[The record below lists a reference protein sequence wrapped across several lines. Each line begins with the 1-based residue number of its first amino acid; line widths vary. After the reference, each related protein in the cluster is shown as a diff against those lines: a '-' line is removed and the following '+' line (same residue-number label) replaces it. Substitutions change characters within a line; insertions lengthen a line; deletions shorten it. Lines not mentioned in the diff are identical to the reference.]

1 MTKAELMGG
10 RGAARLALASGRQHP
25 HFPRDVLIAL
35 EKKKKKTSIHIAA
48 FSELIF
54 LRKIRKGFSSA
65 SLGHSRRLWTED
77 CEVRDEAAVLRG
89 EEADHCACDGD
100 RGEHPEAEPPPP
112 PPILKT
118 RPLPRSQPELPAL
131 FGNTNS
137 LVCCV
142 LCFLNFVPRAAPARS
157 RGR

>member
-1 MTKAELMGG
+1 MKLPFFGG
-10 RGAARLALASGRQHP
+10 
-25 HFPRDVLIAL
+25 
-35 EKKKKKTSIHIAA
+35 KKPTTVPATATEVSIPK
-48 FSELIF
+48 
-54 LRKIRKGFSSA
+54 RNR
-65 SLGHSRRLWTED
+65 
-77 CEVRDEAAVLRG
+77 
-89 EEADHCACDGD
+89 
-100 RGEHPEAEPPPP
+100 PPL
-112 PPILKT
+112 LKT